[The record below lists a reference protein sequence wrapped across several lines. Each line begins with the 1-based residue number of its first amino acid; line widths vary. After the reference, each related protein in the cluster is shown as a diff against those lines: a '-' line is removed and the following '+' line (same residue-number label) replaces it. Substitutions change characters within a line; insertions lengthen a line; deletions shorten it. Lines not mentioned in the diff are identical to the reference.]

1 MREVVSIKWIVVLR
15 QAGRDLPHRD
25 AVKSWAFLNAV
36 ALFDTRSDAR
46 IRCRSIRKLRW
57 QYSPKSKGGLGY
69 TCRPVKA
76 EITVRWGDE

>member
-25 AVKSWAFLNAV
+25 VENAV

>member
-25 AVKSWAFLNAV
+25 VENAV
-36 ALFDTRSDAR
+36 SLFDTRSDAR

-57 QYSPKSKGGLGY
+57 QYNPKSKGGLGY